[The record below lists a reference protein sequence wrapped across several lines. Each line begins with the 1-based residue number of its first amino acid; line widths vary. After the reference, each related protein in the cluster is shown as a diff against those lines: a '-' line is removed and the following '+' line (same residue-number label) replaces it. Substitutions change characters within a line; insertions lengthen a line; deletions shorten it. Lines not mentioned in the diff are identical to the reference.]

1 MKYKKGSIVEVL
13 VTDEF
18 CNDFWR
24 CAKIVAMNGHNY
36 TVSYDVYPGFTD
48 EEDVEHL
55 SGKFIRP
62 CPPIVEVSERWV
74 PGDEV
79 EVFHDLSWKM
89 AIVLDD
95 CSWNGYL
102 VRLVGSLEEL
112 EVTKP
117 ELRVRQLYQNG
128 EWVDADGAEQ
138 QKCYGVLP
146 KENAA
151 ILDFYLKDICFDD
164 LINHQRIESGIVSSK
179 TRKRA
184 SPCCYTQDEENEERP
199 LKFRVSGKEGRRLIV
214 LGTSTEKVVGVTYN
228 RDMKENING
237 INGSETDSV
246 VSSSGSC
253 STNGCKPY
261 DMYCTTGHDSDAEST
276 CQSGYHEDAGFYYGG
291 AEIYHGDTK
300 QSDIDEAWAD
310 EIHRQ
315 ELNAYRST
323 LDALYASGPLTW
335 ERETMVTDLRL
346 SLHISNDEHL
356 IMLKNLISASSSCHD
371 R

>member
-1 MKYKKGSIVEVL
+1 MKYEKGSIVEVL
-13 VTDEF
+13 VKDEF
-18 CNDFWR
+18 CNNVWS
-24 CAKIVAMNGHNY
+24 CAQIVSRNGHNY

-62 CPPIVEVSERWV
+62 CPPIMEVPERWV

-89 AIVLDD
+89 AIVLED
-95 CSWNGYL
+95 CAWNGYL
-102 VRLVGSLEEL
+102 VRVVGSLEEL
-112 EVTKP
+112 EVTKS
-117 ELRVRQLYQNG
+117 ELRVRQSYQNG

-151 ILDFYLKDICFDD
+151 ILDFYLKDICFDAHNNQN
-164 LINHQRIESGIVSSK
+164 LKESGIFSSK

-199 LKFRVSGKEGRRLIV
+199 LKFRVSGKVGRRLIV
-214 LGTSTEKVVGVTYN
+214 LETSTEKVDDVTNN

-253 STNGCKPY
+253 STDGCKPY
-261 DMYCTTGHDSDAEST
+261 DMYCRTGHDSDAQVYLSI
-276 CQSGYHEDAGFYYGG
+276 G
-291 AEIYHGDTK
+291 I
-300 QSDIDEAWAD
+300 
-310 EIHRQ
+310 R
-315 ELNAYRST
+315 T
-323 LDALYASGPLTW
+323 L
-335 ERETMVTDLRL
+335 LRL
-346 SLHISNDEHL
+346 RGKGLSLTSFETL
-356 IMLKNLISASSSCHD
+356 ILSSLAVSVD
-371 R
+371 A